1 MINKILLK
9 SLSGWNKYLTGTTK
23 QRIIG
28 WIAIGAICGFTQT
41 SIQEFTGNS
50 KQERE
55 QEEETALKETE
66 KLVNDLKVSLDENF
80 KKEVDNRI
88 EEMRKRNEQKFKED
102 MEKFNMETDK
112 IIKDFHEDLSR
123 RLKEQRAQYDQN
135 IPKED

>member
-9 SLSGWNKYLTGTTK
+9 SLSGWNKYLTGPTK

-28 WIAIGAICGFTQT
+28 WVVIGAICGFTQT

-55 QEEETALKETE
+55 QEESALKETE
-66 KLVNDLKVSLDENF
+66 KLVNDLKASLDENF
-80 KKEVDNRI
+80 KKEVDDRI

-112 IIKDFHEDLSR
+112 IVKDFHEDLNR

>member
-1 MINKILLK
+1 MISKILLK

-23 QRIIG
+23 QRIIS
-28 WIAIGAICGFTQT
+28 WAAIGAICGFTQT

-55 QEEETALKETE
+55 QEEAALKETE
-66 KLVNDLKVSLDENF
+66 KLVKDLKASLDENV
-80 KKEVDNRI
+80 KKEVDNRV
-88 EEMRKRNEQKFKED
+88 EEMLKRNEQKFKED

-112 IIKDFHEDLSR
+112 IVKDFHEDLSR

>member
-1 MINKILLK
+1 MISKILLK

-23 QRIIG
+23 QRIIS
-28 WIAIGAICGFTQT
+28 WIVIGAICGFTRT

-55 QEEETALKETE
+55 QEEAALKETE
-66 KLVNDLKVSLDENF
+66 KLVKDLKASLDENV
-80 KKEVDNRI
+80 KKEVDNRV
-88 EEMRKRNEQKFKED
+88 EEMLKRNEQKFKED

-123 RLKEQRAQYDQN
+123 RLKEQRAQYNQN